1 MKNILK
7 FLGFRKDWV
16 YETIVTTEYNSRA
29 HAAPMGI
36 SSTDYKKILLE
47 VYKSAETCRNISE
60 TGFFAVNLTDD
71 LSIYYSS
78 LFDRKKIRYIR
89 PKGFIVPAI
98 KGADAFIE
106 ARVVSE
112 KEAGEK
118 IIFAAEVIC
127 FKKTGKKEI
136 KLINRAQSL
145 AMEALIKATKVRA
158 AKDAAKKKQLI
169 EELRYIA
176 HAASKTAPGSR
187 QARMASK
194 LSSLFRC

>member
-1 MKNILK
+1 MKNTLK
-7 FLGFRKDWV
+7 SLGFKKDWV
-16 YETIVTTEYNSRA
+16 YEVIVTTEYQGRP

-36 SSTDYKKILLE
+36 SSKDLNKIKLE
-47 VYKSAETCRNISE
+47 VYKTAETCRNISE
-60 TGFFAVNLTDD
+60 TGFFAVNLTEDI
-71 LSIYYSS
+71 SFYYSS
-78 LFDRKKIRYIR
+78 LFDRKKIKYLR

-112 KEAGEK
+112 KDAGEK
-118 IIFAAEVIC
+118 IIFSAEVIS
-127 FKKTGKKEI
+127 FRKAGKKDI
-136 KLINRAQSL
+136 KLINRATFL
-145 AMEALIKATKVRA
+145 VMEALIKATKIKA
-158 AKDAAKKKQLI
+158 AKDAVKKRQFL

-194 LSSLFRC
+194 LSSLFRH